1 MDTKGCSTPTR
12 NSSIWSL
19 KTKQCLLSGILIMVP
34 FAISNTRSATRQNL
48 CFTID
53 LVSAG
58 TNAQVASSSSPSSPS
73 QAKGRYSSFHSQ

>member
-34 FAISNTRSATRQNL
+34 FPMPTFKRSFALHYLRQVGPD
-48 CFTID
+48 FD
-53 LVSAG
+53 LF
-58 TNAQVASSSSPSSPS
+58 ASEPVLSEEQPDPTPDNEII
-73 QAKGRYSSFHSQ
+73 